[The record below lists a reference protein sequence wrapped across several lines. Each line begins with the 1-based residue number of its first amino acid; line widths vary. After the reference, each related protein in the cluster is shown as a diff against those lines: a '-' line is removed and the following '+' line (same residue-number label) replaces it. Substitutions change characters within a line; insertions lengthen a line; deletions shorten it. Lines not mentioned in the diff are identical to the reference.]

1 MSEEIKKQA
10 QSDGDSVYMDVE
22 YQNAI
27 KDKVGKGMTE
37 NEAILK
43 WLDENQKKNKI
54 ESDKKSAQNESF
66 WKKFGRPV

>member
-10 QSDGDSVYMDVE
+10 QSDGDTNIMDIE

-27 KDKVGKGMTE
+27 KAKVENGMTE

-43 WLDENQKKNKI
+43 WLDENQKKNRVELDI
-54 ESDKKSAQNESF
+54 KSAQNESL

>member
-10 QSDGDSVYMDVE
+10 QTGCDGAYMDIE

-27 KDKVGKGMTE
+27 KAKVEKGMTE

-43 WLDENQKKNKI
+43 WLDENQKKNKV
-54 ESDKKSAQNESF
+54 ELDKKSAQNESF